1 MQLNIQLDP
10 SKSNI
15 FLDLLAILKKD
26 NMINDF
32 EIISHDKSKKEFIQ
46 TIEASKKDIKEGNIS
61 TFDFNDFEKQLG

>member
-32 EIISHDKSKKEFIQ
+32 EIISHDKSKKEFIE
-46 TIEASKKDIKEGNIS
+46 IMEASKKDIEQGNIS
-61 TFDFNDFEKQLG
+61 NFDFNNFEKKLG